1 MTLETERL
9 ILRELTMEDLDAL
22 HEILSD
28 PETMRH
34 YPAPFTRERSRQWIQ
49 WNLENYH
56 TYGFGLWAVVL
67 KATGHLIGDCGIT
80 MQPIDGR
87 MEPEIGYHI
96 HKELTGNGY
105 GTEAARA
112 CRDYAFNQLALPAV
126 YSYMKWTNLASQRVA
141 VKNGMRLIAEIP
153 DEKNTYT
160 RVFSITRE
168 EYEALSD

>member
-49 WNLENYH
+49 WNLENYRA
-56 TYGFGLWAVVL
+56 YGFGLWAVVL

-96 HKELTGNGY
+96 HKDHNGNGY

-112 CRDYAFNQLALPAV
+112 CRDYAFKQLALPAV

-141 VKNGMRLIAEIP
+141 VKNGMRLIAEVP

-160 RVFSITRE
+160 RVYSITRE
-168 EYEALSD
+168 EFEALAE